1 MRIRAQLSEPSGV
14 LRAWL
19 IRRSMYAL
27 LCGVLAGGVCWATA
41 HFRLGVA
48 WELGGALFVC
58 LSVVAVIH
66 AGFAMGKRT
75 STAIM
80 TRFASQVEDCAQKGD
95 ALKISRLGWAPYDRM
110 AEAVEAL
117 AAYRMQ
123 RYEETCAALQ
133 RYRQLADEAPGLEVF
148 VDLGGMVQW
157 MNAFSTH
164 RFNAGGKV
172 PKSIQGLVED
182 WVHPKDRAAFLEHVD
197 KALQGVVRERVEVRL
212 MQADN
217 SFFWGQ
223 CRLMPRLD
231 PAGQVSG
238 VRLSVQD
245 IQSRKD
251 AETRLIEM
259 VAALQRTQALKEHYL
274 GRSNDERMRLSALLD
289 IVRFGILFIDRDH
302 RITYINQA
310 AAQTL
315 NLNDR
320 NEVVGL
326 RDDALI
332 DMTKHLRVDDAS
344 YREHMAAVMQQ
355 GHRSEPY
362 DVRLCDGRVI
372 REQSSPV
379 AGADDAHPIGRVWM
393 LEDVT
398 ETLQNQRRLTE
409 MAECDPLTGLLNRR
423 RFRHELGRQIAD
435 SLRRD
440 TRLGLI
446 SFDFDGFKDI
456 NDRFGHQAGDEVLI
470 RVSEA
475 LQTIIRR
482 NELFFRLGGDEFAI
496 LVPHAQRESVVRLA
510 QRIIEKASQIEF
522 VFAETLVRITLSL
535 GIALVPDHARDAEE
549 IALAADRALYQ
560 AKASGKNC
568 WHMAE
573 ERNWNPVDS
582 SMELLLLDK
591 YSGDRNE

>member
-1 MRIRAQLSEPSGV
+1 MRLRAQLSEPSGV

-27 LCGVLAGGVCWATA
+27 LCGVLAGVVCWATA
-41 HFRLGVA
+41 YFQLGLA
-48 WELGGALFVC
+48 WELSGALFVC
-58 LSVVAVIH
+58 LSVVVVIH

-80 TRFASQVEDCAQKGD
+80 TRFATQVEDCAQGWN
-95 ALKISRLGWAPYDRM
+95 ALHIPRMGWAPYDRM

-117 AAYRMQ
+117 AAYRLQ
-123 RYEETCAALQ
+123 GYEDTCAALQ

-148 VDLGGMVQW
+148 LDLNGMVQW
-157 MNAFSTH
+157 MNAMGTH
-164 RFNAGGKV
+164 RLNAGGKA
-172 PKSIQGLVED
+172 PQSIQGLLED
-182 WVHPKDRAAFLEHVD
+182 WVHPKDRATLLEHID
-197 KALQGVVRERVEVRL
+197 KAIQGVVRERIEVRL

-231 PAGQVSG
+231 PAGQVAG

-302 RITYINQA
+302 RIMYINQA
-310 AAQTL
+310 AALTL
-315 NLNDR
+315 NLNNR
-320 NEVVGL
+320 KEVVGM
-326 RDDALI
+326 RDDVLLELSK
-332 DMTKHLRVDDAS
+332 DLRVNDEA
-344 YREHMAAVMQQ
+344 YREHLAAVMQQ
-355 GHRSEPY
+355 NHRSEPY
-362 DVRLCDGRVI
+362 DIQLFDGRVI

-379 AGADDAHPIGRVWM
+379 AGSDDSHPIGRVWIF
-393 LEDVT
+393 EDVT
-398 ETLQNQRRLTE
+398 ETLKNQRHLTE

-423 RFRHELGRQIAD
+423 RFRHELGRHIAE
-435 SLRRD
+435 SLRRG
-440 TRLGLI
+440 TSLALV
-446 SFDFDGFKDI
+446 SFDFDGFKNI

-470 RVSEA
+470 RVPQA
-475 LQTIIRR
+475 LQAVIRR

-496 LVPHAQRESVVRLA
+496 LVPHAQRESVQRLA

-522 VFAETLVRITLSL
+522 VFAEMPVRITLSL
-535 GIALVPDHARDAEE
+535 GVAFVPDHSSDAEE
-549 IALAADRALYQ
+549 LVIAADRALYH
-560 AKASGKNC
+560 AKANGKNC

-573 ERNWNPVDS
+573 ERGWNPVDS

-591 YSGDRNE
+591 YSGNRND

>member
-1 MRIRAQLSEPSGV
+1 VEIRAQLSEPSGV

-19 IRRSMYAL
+19 IRRSLYAL

-41 HFRLGVA
+41 HFRLGLA
-48 WELGGALFVC
+48 WELSGALFVC

-75 STAIM
+75 STAIL
-80 TRFASQVEDCAQKGD
+80 TRFATQVESSAKGVD
-95 ALKISRLGWAPYDRM
+95 ALSISRMGWAPYDRM
-110 AEAVEAL
+110 ADAVEAL
-117 AAYRMQ
+117 ATYRQ
-123 RYEETCAALQ
+123 QGYEDACGALQ
-133 RYRQLADEAPGLEVF
+133 RYRLLADEAPGLEVF
-148 VDLGGMVQW
+148 IDLAGMVQW
-157 MNAFSTH
+157 INSIGMH
-164 RFNAGGKV
+164 RLNAGGKA

-182 WVHPKDRAAFLEHVD
+182 WVHPKDRAALLAHIA
-197 KALQGVVRERVEVRL
+197 KALEGVVRERVEVRL

-231 PAGQVSG
+231 PAGQVAG

-274 GRSNDERMRLSALLD
+274 GRSNDERMRLLALLD

-315 NLNDR
+315 NLEDR
-320 NEVVGL
+320 KEIVGM
-326 RDDALI
+326 RDDTLL
-332 DMTKHLRVDDAS
+332 DLTKDLRLDDAA
-344 YREHMAAVMQQ
+344 YREHMAEVMQQ
-355 GHRSEPY
+355 NHRSEPY
-362 DVRLCDGRVI
+362 DIRFCDGRVI

-379 AGADDAHPIGRVWM
+379 AGADNGQPIGWVWV

-446 SFDFDGFKDI
+446 SFDFDGFKEI

-470 RVSEA
+470 RVPQV
-475 LQTIIRR
+475 LQTVIRR

-496 LVPHAQRESVVRLA
+496 LVPHAQRESVLRLA

-522 VFAETLVRITLSL
+522 VFAETPVRITLSL
-535 GIALVPDHARDAEE
+535 GVAFVPDHSCDAEE
-549 IALAADRALYQ
+549 IVLAADRALYQ
-560 AKASGKNC
+560 AKANGKNC
-568 WHMAE
+568 WHIAE
-573 ERNWNPVDS
+573 ECNWNPVDTS
-582 SMELLLLDK
+582 LEFLRLDK
-591 YSGDRNE
+591 YSGDRND